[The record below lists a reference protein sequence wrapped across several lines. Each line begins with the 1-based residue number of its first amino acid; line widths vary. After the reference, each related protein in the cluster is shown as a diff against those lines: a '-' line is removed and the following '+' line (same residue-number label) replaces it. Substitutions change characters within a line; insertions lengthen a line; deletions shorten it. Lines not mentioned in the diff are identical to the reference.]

1 MKRIDHLEQMI
12 PYMFALG
19 CARAWL
25 TLLFAEPAIAMPTLI
40 NPHVFF
46 DYSYALVGIGIAL
59 AARRIAP
66 LQESRWAKPAALAL
80 CIAAS
85 ACMLAAVRL
94 PELAAPLS
102 LAGAIAGGAGFLLIV
117 LLNAEAL
124 VPLSLLRILLYWAAA
139 QFIAVPLAFFCQG
152 LDQPRLEL
160 VLLILPAIAVWC
172 VSFAYKIAPES
183 GRPNRTWPR
192 YTFPWKLVALY
203 AIYMFA
209 YGLREQHL
217 MAVSGAGMHSSL
229 STAIV
234 TGGLMVICL
243 CAGKL
248 PLSALYRSPLL
259 LMVCGF
265 LLIPM
270 EGIVGS
276 VASGYLISMGMT
288 LTGLLLGLLL
298 FDLSKRMGIAIIALM
313 GVEKAAYLFRIWGSD
328 CASLLEASPLPA
340 QTQDTV
346 LMVAVIMLVLVST
359 FILLSE
365 KELASRWGIHLLDT
379 GDLAE
384 ESRRTELIA
393 ARCDEITRRYRLSPR
408 EDEIL
413 RLLARDTSN
422 QAIERELVIASGT
435 LKAHIQHIY
444 AKLDVHSK
452 KELAAL
458 FDDASDGAGDSIG

>member
-19 CARAWL
+19 CARTWL
-25 TLLFAEPAIAMPTLI
+25 TLLFAEPAIASAAIPF

-46 DYSYALVGIGIAL
+46 DYSYALVGIAVAL

-66 LQESRWAKPAALAL
+66 LQESRWAKPLALAL
-80 CIAAS
+80 CLIAS
-85 ACMLAAVRL
+85 TCMLAAARL
-94 PELAAPLS
+94 PETAAPLS
-102 LAGAIAGGAGFLLIV
+102 LCGAIAGGAGFLLIV

-124 VPLSLLRILLYWAAA
+124 VPLSLLRILLYWASS
-139 QFIAVPLAFFCQG
+139 QFIAVPLAYFCQG
-152 LDQPRLEL
+152 LDQQRLEL
-160 VLLILPAIAVWC
+160 ALFILPMIAVWC
-172 VSFAYKIAPES
+172 VSFAYKTAPAS

-217 MAVSGAGMHSSL
+217 MAVGGAGMHSSL
-229 STAIV
+229 STALV
-234 TGGLMVICL
+234 TGGLMIACL

-248 PLSALYRSPLL
+248 PISALYRSPLL

-270 EGIVGS
+270 EGILGN

-313 GVEKAAYLFRIWGSD
+313 GVEKAAYLFRIWGND
-328 CASLLEASPLPA
+328 FASLLDASPLPM

-365 KELASRWGIHLLDT
+365 KELASRWGIRLLDT

-384 ESRRTELIA
+384 ESRRTELVA
-393 ARCDEITRRYRLSPR
+393 ARCDEIARRYRLSPR

-413 RLLARDTSN
+413 RLLARGTPN

-458 FDDASDGAGDSIG
+458 FEDAAEEGEGR

>member
-12 PYMFALG
+12 PYLFALG

-25 TLLFAEPAIAMPTLI
+25 TLLFAEPAIATMPTPF

-46 DYSYALVGIGIAL
+46 DYSYALAGIAVAL

-66 LQESRWAKPAALAL
+66 LQENRWAKPLAL
-80 CIAAS
+80 VLCVAAS
-85 ACMLAAVRL
+85 ACMLTASRA

-102 LAGAIAGGAGFLLIV
+102 FCGAVAGGAGFLLIV

-139 QFIAVPLAFFCQG
+139 QFTAVPLAYFCQG
-152 LDQPRLEL
+152 LDEPRLEL
-160 VLLILPAIAVWC
+160 VLFVLPVIAVWC
-172 VSFAYKIAPES
+172 VSFAYKTAPAA

-217 MAVSGAGMHSSL
+217 AAIGGAGMHSSL

-234 TGGLMVICL
+234 TGGIMAVCL
-243 CAGKL
+243 FAGRL
-248 PLSALYRSPLL
+248 PLSVLYRSPLL

-270 EGIVGS
+270 EGLFGS

-298 FDLSKRMGIAIIALM
+298 FDLSKRMGIAIVALM
-313 GVEKAAYLFRIWGSD
+313 GIEKAAYLFRIWGND
-328 CASLLEASPLPA
+328 TASLLEASPLPV
-340 QTQDTV
+340 QTQDVV
-346 LMVAVIMLVLVST
+346 LMVAVIMLVLIGT

-365 KELASRWGIHLLDT
+365 KELASRWGIRLLET

-393 ARCDEITRRYRLSPR
+393 SRCDEITRTSRLSPR

-413 RLLARDTSN
+413 RLLARGTSN

-444 AKLDVHSK
+444 AKTGVHSK

-458 FDDASDGAGDSIG
+458 FEDAREDERQ

>member
-12 PYMFALG
+12 PYLFALG

-25 TLLFAEPAIAMPTLI
+25 TLLFAEPAIATLPMPF

-46 DYSYALVGIGIAL
+46 DYSYALAGIAVAL

-66 LQESRWAKPAALAL
+66 LQESRWAKSLAL
-80 CIAAS
+80 VLCVAAS
-85 ACMLAAVRL
+85 ACMLAASRM
-94 PELAAPLS
+94 PELAALLS
-102 LAGAIAGGAGFLLIV
+102 FCGAVAGGAGFLLIV

-124 VPLSLLRILLYWAAA
+124 VPLSLLRMLLYWAAA
-139 QFIAVPLAFFCQG
+139 QFTAVPLTYFCQG

-160 VLLILPAIAVWC
+160 ALFVLPAIAVWC
-172 VSFAYKIAPES
+172 VSFAYKTAPEA
-183 GRPNRTWPR
+183 GRPNRSWPR
-192 YTFPWKLVALY
+192 YTFPWKLVVLY

-217 MAVSGAGMHSSL
+217 LAIGGAGMHSSL

-234 TGGLMVICL
+234 TGGIVAICL
-243 CAGKL
+243 FAGRL

-270 EGIVGS
+270 EGLFGS

-313 GVEKAAYLFRIWGSD
+313 GVEKAAYLFRIWGND
-328 CASLLEASPLPA
+328 TASLLESSPLPV
-340 QTQDTV
+340 QTQDVV
-346 LMVAVIMLVLVST
+346 LMVAVIMLVLIGT

-365 KELASRWGIHLLDT
+365 KELASRWGIRLLET

-393 ARCDEITRRYRLSPR
+393 SRCDEIARTSRLSPR

-413 RLLARDTSN
+413 RLLARGSSN

-458 FDDASDGAGDSIG
+458 FEDARGDEGR

>member
-25 TLLFAEPAIAMPTLI
+25 TLLFAEPTIAAPSPFD
-40 NPHVFF
+40 PHTVF
-46 DYSYALVGIGIAL
+46 DYSYALVGIAVAL
-59 AARRIAP
+59 LARRIAP
-66 LQESRWAKPAALAL
+66 LQESSWAKPLAL
-80 CIAAS
+80 GTCTLATV
-85 ACMLAAVRL
+85 CMLAAASV

-102 LAGAIAGGAGFLLIV
+102 FIGAVAGGTGFLLIV

-139 QFIAVPLAFFCQG
+139 QFIAVPLAYLCQG
-152 LDQPRLEL
+152 LDQPRLEAIL
-160 VLLILPAIAVWC
+160 FILPAVATWC
-172 VSFAYKIAPES
+172 VSFAYRTAPES
-183 GRPNRTWPR
+183 GRQNRTWPR

-203 AIYMFA
+203 ALYMFA
-209 YGLREQHL
+209 YGLRERHL
-217 MAVSGAGMHSSL
+217 MAVGGAGMHSSL

-234 TGGLMVICL
+234 TGALIAVCL
-243 CAGKL
+243 CAGRL
-248 PLSALYRSPLL
+248 PLSAIYRSPLV

-270 EGIVGS
+270 EGFLGS

-298 FDLSKRMGIAIIALM
+298 FDLSKRMGIAIVALM
-313 GVEKAAYLFRIWGSD
+313 GVEKAAYLFRIWGND
-328 CASLLEASPLPA
+328 GASLLEASGLPA
-340 QTQDTV
+340 QTQDTA
-346 LMVAVIMLVLVST
+346 LMVAVIMLVLVGT

-365 KELASRWGIHLLDT
+365 KELASRWGIHLLET

-393 ARCDEITRRYRLSPR
+393 ARCDEISRRYRLSPR

-413 RLLARDTSN
+413 RLLATGTSN
-422 QAIERELVIASGT
+422 QAIERELVIAGGT
-435 LKAHIQHIY
+435 LKAHVQHIY

-458 FDDASDGAGDSIG
+458 FEDANDKAEDA

>member
-1 MKRIDHLEQMI
+1 MKRFDHLEQMI

-25 TLLFAEPAIAMPTLI
+25 TLLFAEPALAPSPVGFS
-40 NPHVFF
+40 PHVFF
-46 DYSYALVGIGIAL
+46 DYSYALVGIVIAL
-59 AARRIAP
+59 SARRIAP
-66 LQESRWAKPAALAL
+66 LQESRWAKPLAL
-80 CIAAS
+80 GLCITAS
-85 ACMLAAVRL
+85 ACMLAVSRA
-94 PELAAPLS
+94 PEAAAPLS
-102 LAGAIAGGAGFLLIV
+102 LAGAVIGGAGFLLIV

-124 VPLSLLRILLYWAAA
+124 APLSLLRILLYWAAA
-139 QFIAVPLAFFCQG
+139 QCTAVPLAYLCQG
-152 LDQPRLEL
+152 LDEPRLEL
-160 VLLILPAIAVWC
+160 ALFVLPAIAVWC
-172 VSFAYKIAPES
+172 VSFAYRTTPENS
-183 GRPNRTWPR
+183 RQNRSWPR

-217 MAVSGAGMHSSL
+217 MAVGGAGMHSSL

-234 TGGLMVICL
+234 TGGIVAVCL
-243 CAGKL
+243 CAGRL
-248 PLSALYRSPLL
+248 PVSVLYRSPLV

-270 EGIVGS
+270 EGLFGS
-276 VASGYLISMGMT
+276 AVSGYLISMGMT

-313 GVEKAAYLFRIWGSD
+313 GAEKAAYLFRIWGND
-328 CASLLEASPLPA
+328 CASFLEASPLAA
-340 QTQDTV
+340 QMQDTV
-346 LMVAVIMLVLVST
+346 LMVAVIMLVLIGT

-365 KELASRWGIHLLDT
+365 KELASRWGIRLLET
-379 GDLAE
+379 GDLAK
-384 ESRRTELIA
+384 ESHRTELVA
-393 ARCDEITRRYRLSPR
+393 ARCDGITRSHRLSPR

-413 RLLARDTSN
+413 RLLAQGVSN

-444 AKLDVHSK
+444 AKIGVHSK

-458 FDDASDGAGDSIG
+458 FEDTGSDASA